1 MSKKLLREFFELK
14 CDERGCQDLLT
25 ESEKKMVSENDF
37 CIFPA
42 KLQEAGAVNGNNRVY
57 TEEVLRREIDNYQK
71 LVQENRALGECVD
84 DQTQIFTSSGWRYL
98 KDVQEQDM
106 VFTYNTETSEIEEQ
120 EVEAVINKEY
130 SGEMIHFQS
139 NSDLDMKLTLNHKML
154 LFDRD
159 NQPYYCSVEELY
171 EKHISGKHI
180 SKESIRK
187 SGTWKGETP
196 KDFTFPGT
204 DKKVNPLDWMAFLGI
219 YLAEGFTDGTK
230 RGYKKSNRVVIT
242 QKKQPIVEK
251 IRRLFA
257 RLEIDANEQTR
268 SNGTIDFYIQGNKEL
283 HTMLF
288 ALGNSHNKYIPEE
301 FKSWGPESLIVLL
314 DWMLLGDGKNR
325 TSRGKL
331 LREYCTTSPKLAE
344 DVEELMLK
352 TGLGCTVSVR
362 QPYDR
367 KIEGRVILK
376 ENQKPL
382 YIIHES
388 TAKDKYLD
396 TRFVILEKV
405 EYEGRVYCVKTENG
419 NWMARRNGQMF
430 WTGNCDHPDDSVIN
444 LKNASHMVNRIWWDG
459 NNVLGTIKVL
469 KTPSGN
475 ILRGLYE
482 SGVLFGF
489 SSRAMGSLKEGKDD
503 DGNPVQVV
511 QEDLQLICFDAVS
524 EPSAPGAYLMREN
537 TEKNL
542 QQIYTKGDRINRAL
556 NEILRG

>member
-1 MSKKLLREFFELK
+1 MAKQLLREFFELK

-25 ESEKKMVSENDF
+25 EGEKKMISEGF
-37 CIFPA
+37 TVFPA
-42 KLQEAGAVNGNNRVY
+42 KLQQCNVRNGNGRTY
-57 TEEVLRREIDNYQK
+57 PRDVLEREIENYQK
-71 LVQENRALGECVD
+71 LVRENRAIGECVD

-139 NSDLDMKLTLNHKML
+139 NSDLDMKLTPNHKML

-159 NQPYYCSVEELY
+159 NQPYYCSAEELY

-257 RLEIDANEQTR
+257 RLEIDVNEQTR
-268 SNGTIDFYIQGNKEL
+268 SNGTIDFYIQGNNEL

-301 FKSWGPESLIVLL
+301 FKSWGSESLIVLL

-352 TGLGCTVSVR
+352 TGLGCSVSIR

-444 LKNASHMVNRIWWDG
+444 LKNASHIVTRVWWEDDS
-459 NNVLGTIKVL
+459 VLGTIKVL
-469 KTPSGN
+469 KTPSGD